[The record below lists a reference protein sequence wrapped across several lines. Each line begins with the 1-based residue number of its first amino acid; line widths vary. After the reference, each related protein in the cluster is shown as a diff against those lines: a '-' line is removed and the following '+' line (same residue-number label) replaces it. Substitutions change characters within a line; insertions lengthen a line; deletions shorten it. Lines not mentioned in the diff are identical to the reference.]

1 VILEPL
7 TAAAFEPYGDVVSRP
22 EREPD
27 ASAKGWSWWAQAAAL
42 PPGARP
48 YAVGYL
54 DLQPAE
60 AVVDWAE
67 HHARSVELILPL
79 GGDCAVYVAGP
90 GAEPREFRAFRLR
103 AGEGVVLDPGVWH
116 GAPLALEGAA
126 AAVVL
131 LPEGTGSED
140 TVVVRFP
147 DNPIRIEV

>member
-7 TAAAFEPYGDVVSRP
+7 TAAAFEPYGHVVSRP
-22 EREPD
+22 ERAPD
-27 ASAKGWSWWAQAAAL
+27 ASAEGWSWWAQAAAL
-42 PPGARP
+42 PPGERP

-54 DLQPAE
+54 ELQPAE

-79 GGDCAVYVAGP
+79 GGDCAVYVAAAGV
-90 GAEPREFRAFRLR
+90 EPRGFRAFRLR
-103 AGEGVVLDPGVWH
+103 AGEGVVLDPGIWH
-116 GAPLALEGAA
+116 GAPVALEGTAA
-126 AAVVL
+126 AAVL

-147 DNPIRIEV
+147 DSPIRIEV